1 MPPRKHHQMDDI
13 CLVNLS
19 VNKVHLTLLAVSAPP
34 TYS

>member
-1 MPPRKHHQMDDI
+1 MHSRKHHQMDDI

-19 VNKVHLTLLAVSAPP
+19 VNKVHLALLAVSVPP